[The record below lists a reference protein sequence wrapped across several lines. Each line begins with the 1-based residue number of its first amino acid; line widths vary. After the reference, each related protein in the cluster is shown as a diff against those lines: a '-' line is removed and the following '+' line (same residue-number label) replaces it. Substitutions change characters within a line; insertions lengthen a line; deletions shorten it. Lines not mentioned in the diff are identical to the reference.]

1 MNKLPAGSPDAVS
14 AVVGNPVTGL
24 LDSGQLFDV
33 QVNELA
39 WSGAAIAA
47 RWRRRIQQ
55 AKAMKRMGV
64 QDARDSGL
72 GQPTLPSD
80 LKGRQP

>member
-1 MNKLPAGSPDAVS
+1 
-14 AVVGNPVTGL
+14 L